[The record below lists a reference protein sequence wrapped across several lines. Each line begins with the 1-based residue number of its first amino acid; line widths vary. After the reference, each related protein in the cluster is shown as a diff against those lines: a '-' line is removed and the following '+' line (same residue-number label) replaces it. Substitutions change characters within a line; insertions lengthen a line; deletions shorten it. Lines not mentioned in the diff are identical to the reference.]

1 MVITE
6 RHDAQ
11 SAKPKGLAIS
21 ANGHYFVDAEG
32 RPFFYLADTA
42 WTLFKRLTLTEAD
55 HYFANRV
62 AKGFTVIQAYVLR
75 GLEVTNLYGELPLI
89 DHDPTR
95 LNEPF
100 FRNIDEIVERAGRH
114 GLTMGLVATMGAHV
128 QHVTGRA
135 ERYSGSEAIFDKEN
149 AFTYGELLGT
159 RYKDRDVI
167 WYLGGDHNP
176 TEETIGIWE
185 AMAAGL
191 KTGGAGRS
199 LVSYH
204 VTGGASSSTLLHQ
217 REWLDFNAPQSG
229 HRSAE
234 PTYDYISNDYA
245 MVPAKPS
252 IDMEARYEDIP
263 DGLFYPR
270 IVSNPSGRIDARQVR
285 EAAYWAL
292 LAGAAGHGYGHNSV
306 CLMNDGIEQDP
317 RDYSFPLCLART
329 HWLAA
334 LDSPGAFAMGY
345 MRMLLELRPWYRL
358 VPDQSL
364 IVAGQGEGEDHVQ
377 AACAEDGSF
386 ALAYLPFGH
395 VVVVKTSRITGDSV
409 RALWFDPRTGA
420 FTQAGT
426 HVKRDIREFAPPSM
440 GDDDDWVLVLEDASK
455 DFPIERG

>member
-1 MVITE
+1 MALTE
-6 RHDAQ
+6 QRDVQ
-11 SAKPKGLAIS
+11 QAKPRRLAIS
-21 ANGHYFVDAEG
+21 DNGRYFIDADG
-32 RPFFYLADTA
+32 RPFLYLADTA
-42 WTLFKRLTLTEAD
+42 WTLFKRLTLDEVD
-55 HYFANRV
+55 HYFSNRV

-75 GLEVTNLYGELPLI
+75 GLEVPNLYGELPLI

-100 FRNIDEIVERAGRH
+100 FRNIDEIVGRAGRH

-128 QHVTGRA
+128 QHVTGRS
-135 ERYSGSEAIFDKEN
+135 ERYSTSEAIFDTEN
-149 AFTYGELLGT
+149 AFTYGELLGA

-176 TEETIGIWE
+176 SEETIGIWD

-191 KTGGAGRS
+191 KTGGEGRS

-217 REWLDFNAPQSG
+217 RDWLDFNAPQSG

-234 PTYDYISNDYA
+234 PTYEYISNDYA
-245 MVPAKPS
+245 MVPVKPTL
-252 IDMEARYEDIP
+252 DMEARYEDIP

-270 IVSNPSGRIDARQVR
+270 IVSNPSGRIDAHQVR

-292 LAGAAGHGYGHNSV
+292 LAGAAGHGYGHCSIWG
-306 CLMNDGIEQDP
+306 MHDGIEQDP
-317 RDYSFPLCLART
+317 RDYSFPQCLPRA

-334 LDSPGAFAMGY
+334 LDSPGAYAMGY
-345 MRMLLELRPWYRL
+345 LRKLLELRPWYRL

-377 AACAEDGSF
+377 AARADDGSF

-395 VVVVKTSRITGDSV
+395 VVIAKTSLITGSSV
-409 RALWFDPRTGA
+409 RARWFDPRLGT
-420 FTQAGT
+420 FTQIGQ
-426 HVKRDIREFAPPSM
+426 HPNRDIREFVPPSM

-455 DFPIERG
+455 DFPIEQG